1 MAEFV
6 VGDAGVAEGD
16 IGLVSALLQGD
27 GYDRLSALGA
37 FGHPGELDDTQAL
50 QSWRSGRN
58 GARRGLRA

>member
-6 VGDAGVAEGD
+6 VGTPAWRRGD

-37 FGHPGELDDTQAL
+37 FDIQGELDDTQAF
-50 QSWRSGRN
+50 QSGLGGRSEGR
-58 GARRGLRA
+58 RASC